1 MVSDHNG
8 TPPTDAAPRGRWRTM
23 LADVHFWIPLGV
35 LVGGLILLR
44 WIAAA

>member
-1 MVSDHNG
+1 MVSDENG
-8 TPPTDAAPRGRWRTM
+8 VPPTDAAPRGWWRAM
-23 LADVHFWIPLGV
+23 LTDRHFWIPLGV